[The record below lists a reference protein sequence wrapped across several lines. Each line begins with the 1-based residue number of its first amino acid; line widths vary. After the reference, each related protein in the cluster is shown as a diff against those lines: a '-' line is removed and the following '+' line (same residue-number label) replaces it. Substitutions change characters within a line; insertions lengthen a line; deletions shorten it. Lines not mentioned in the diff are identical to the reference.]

1 MADAASTAIYRDR
14 IEELEYLVGLP
25 KRTLCVVHFTR
36 TEFKIVGLLLKHELV
51 TREFI
56 WRVLYGGMPDC
67 DQPRTET
74 VDVHLTFVRRKLRK
88 QNISIATDHG
98 HGWYLTKA
106 ERAKLEALLK
116 ERP

>member
-1 MADAASTAIYRDR
+1 MQTDEYRDR

-25 KRTLCVVHFTR
+25 KRTLCVVHFSR
-36 TEFKIVGLLLKHELV
+36 IEFKMIGLFLKHELL

-67 DQPRTET
+67 DQPNSKTI
-74 VDVHLTFVRRKLRK
+74 DVHLSFLRHKLCDRDII
-88 QNISIATDHG
+88 ISTDHG

-106 ERAKLEALLK
+106 EKAKLEALLQ